1 MGQKH
6 WYAVYTKPRW
16 EKKVFALLSEKGFT
30 TYCPLHKV
38 RRRWSD
44 RYKVI
49 EEPVFKSYVFINIT
63 EEEIKKVRQVDG
75 VVNFVYWNDRPA
87 IIRNEEIGLI
97 KRFLNEFDFIEASP
111 VELRPEQ
118 RVKIMNGVLMD
129 EEGVVVR
136 SDRNKVEVVLYSLGF
151 RLTAHLT
158 GNEIRPVS

>member
-1 MGQKH
+1 VG
-6 WYAVYTKPRW
+6 
-16 EKKVFALLSEKGFT
+16 
-30 TYCPLHKV
+30 
-38 RRRWSD
+38 
-44 RYKVI
+44 
-49 EEPVFKSYVFINIT
+49 
-63 EEEIKKVRQVDG
+63 
-75 VVNFVYWNDRPA
+75 
-87 IIRNEEIGLI
+87 NEEISLV

-151 RLTAHLT
+151 RLTAQLT